1 MRMLTR
7 YVLAELTKV
16 FLISLTALTLLILV
30 LVLVKEAADHSLP
43 LAHVLR
49 LIPYALPESLTVTIP
64 VTLLL
69 ACTTVYSRMSGAN
82 EVVAAKALG
91 ISPIALL
98 QPAFCLALL
107 LSLATV
113 WLDDLA
119 VSWGRNGM
127 KGVVVEGAVDI
138 IYSLLRAKHS
148 YTSPSFS
155 ISVHGVEGQKLLRPT
170 VVMQGRGTTPT
181 TTIAAEEAVL
191 ESSKAEGILKIFLR
205 TGTIDVGGKMK
216 MQFPD
221 IYQLEL
227 PLAEASQA
235 GSGDSAKP
243 SWLPLRDV
251 QVEIVKQRAYIEQ
264 CERKMAANAA
274 YQMLCGDFASLAG
287 LGWDSTY
294 TGLEW
299 SAIYAGHENEQTRL
313 NRLLTEPPRR
323 WAAGFS
329 CLCFA
334 LVGAPIAIRLRN
346 RDFLTSFFL
355 CFVPILVVYYPLLM
369 FGLHAT
375 KGGTMPPYS
384 VWEGN
389 VLLAI
394 WGIWLLRKVVRY

>member
-1 MRMLTR
+1 M
-7 YVLAELTKV
+7 
-16 FLISLTALTLLILV
+16 SL
-30 LVLVKEAADHSLP
+30 SM
-43 LAHVLR
+43 
-49 LIPYALPESLTVTIP
+49 TIP

-98 QPAFCLALL
+98 QPALCLALL

-127 KGVVVEGAVDI
+127 QGVVVEGAVDI

-148 YTSPSFS
+148 YTSPTFS
-155 ISVHGVEGQKLLRPT
+155 INVRSVQGKKLFRPT

-181 TTIAAEEAVL
+181 MTIAAEEAVL
-191 ESSKAEGILKIFLR
+191 ESSKAEGVLKIFLR
-205 TGTIDVGGKMK
+205 SGTIDMAGKMK

-227 PLAEASQA
+227 PLSEASQS
-235 GSGDSAKP
+235 GGGDSRRP
-243 SWLPLRDV
+243 SWLPLRV
-251 QVEIVKQRAYIEQ
+251 IQGEIVKQKACIEQ
-264 CERKMAANAA
+264 YERRMAADAA

-287 LGWDSTY
+287 LEWGSTY
-294 TGLEW
+294 
-299 SAIYAGHENEQTRL
+299 AGREVEQTRL

-355 CFVPILVVYYPLLM
+355 CFVPILIVYYPLLM

-375 KGGTMPPYS
+375 KSGAMPPCS

-389 VLLAI
+389 GLLAI
-394 WGIWLLRKVVRY
+394 WGIWVLRKVVRY